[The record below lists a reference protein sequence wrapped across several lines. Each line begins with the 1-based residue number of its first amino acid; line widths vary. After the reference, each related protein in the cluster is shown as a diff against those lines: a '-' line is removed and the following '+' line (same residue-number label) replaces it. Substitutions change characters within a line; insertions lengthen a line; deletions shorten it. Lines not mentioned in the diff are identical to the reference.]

1 MAEFNLEEKNF
12 ENMVFM
18 HRGQLRRVL
27 KGVNV
32 YKVFSAREINK
43 LRNDR
48 ILIYSRN
55 KRNLV
60 VSEKAQQ
67 IISSIKR

>member
-27 KGVNV
+27 KGVNA

-55 KRNLV
+55 KRTLV
-60 VSEKAQQ
+60 VSEKAQK
-67 IISSIKR
+67 IINRIKR